1 MQTPPPIGDVDDFD
15 LNDMT
20 GNDDEAEAVEEV
32 EPEPTEPTTLVG
44 TQLSATFMILMQ
56 LVEEVQEEIL
66 IWQQAETLH
75 VVQEALA
82 EIEAATQVA
91 ALDAEEAVNEEE
103 GLGPRAQN
111 NGLGE
116 Q

>member
-1 MQTPPPIGDVDDFD
+1 MGDPDDFD

-20 GNDDEAEAVEEV
+20 GNDDEAEDVEEA
-32 EPEPTEPTTLVG
+32 EPEPTTLVG
-44 TQLSATFMILMQ
+44 TQLLATLMILTQ
-56 LVEEVQEEIL
+56 LVAEVQEEIL

-82 EIEAATQVA
+82 EVEAAVQVA
-91 ALDAEEAVNEEE
+91 ALDAEEAGNEEE
-103 GLGPRAQN
+103 GLGPRAHD
-111 NGLGE
+111 NGQGG